1 MVFHRHPSFETD
13 QWIRCTAFDPD
24 QGRERFDV
32 VDDFDTSQMR
42 IRMKP
47 TTTWIVIA
55 DGARARVM
63 QNEGPGK
70 GVQLVQGLV
79 FAGDHSSSIEVV
91 ADKPGRA
98 FDSIG
103 QARHAME
110 PSSDVH
116 DELKV
121 KFVKQIAAALEGQV
135 DAYNRLILVAPP
147 QALGLLRKALP
158 AAVAGKVTG
167 ELGKDLT
174 HLPNAELPP
183 HLDNVLAL

>member
-1 MVFHRHPSFETD
+1 
-13 QWIRCTAFDPD
+13 
-24 QGRERFDV
+24 V
-32 VDDFDTSQMR
+32 VDVSDALLMR
-42 IRMKP
+42 IKMKP

-70 GVQLVQGLV
+70 GVQAVQGLV
-79 FAGDHSSSIEVV
+79 FKGDHSPSIEVV

-98 FDSIG
+98 FDSVG
-103 QARHAME
+103 HGRHAME
-110 PSSDVH
+110 PSLDAH

-121 KFVKQIAAALEGQV
+121 KFVKQIAGALEGQV
-135 DAYNRLILVAPP
+135 DAYSRLILVAPP

-174 HLPNAELPP
+174 HLPNSELPP
-183 HLDNVLAL
+183 HLDNLLAL